1 MNPTLEYH
9 SLSKFQLC
17 NTVLSTTVIPVYI
30 RSPDWEFP
38 LWLSGQRI
46 QLGTMR
52 VWVWSLAS
60 LSGLWIRHCCEL
72 WCRSQM
78 WLGSGVAVALSGRG
92 QQQHLRLDPWPGNFY
107 MLRVQPLKK
116 DERQKIIIIIDPQ
129 TLIIIKIVPFYQ
141 PLISPI
147 L

>member
-30 RSPDWEFP
+30 RFP
-38 LWLSGQRI
+38 RLGVPVVAQWSTNSTRNHEGAGLIPGLAQWVMDPALLWAVVQVTDVARI
-46 QLGTMR
+46 WR
-52 VWVWSLAS
+52 
-60 LSGLWIRHCCEL
+60 CC
-72 WCRSQM
+72 
-78 WLGSGVAVALSGRG
+78 GSGRG
-92 QQQHLRLDPWPGNFY
+92 QQQHLRLDPWPGNLY

-116 DERQKIIIIIDPQ
+116 DERQIIIIDPQ
-129 TLIIIKIVPFYQ
+129 TLFIIKIVPFYQ